1 MANYLDLIFSDPKLA
16 KQMAAGPIDPIAFNN
31 HLDTLAAAN
40 SPSMAQALNPSL
52 VAPDVPVQDLSGA
65 ATTPATAPPAMAG
78 AATTPATTPPA
89 KAGAATTPPVAERT
103 VSPAMLASILSATQK
118 TPAQPSAA
126 PAAPAAGRGYAPLQG
141 GTGTQRFTAPG
152 FFKALYPR

>member
-1 MANYLDLIFSDPKLA
+1 VANYLDLIFSDPKLA
-16 KQMAAGPIDPIAFNN
+16 KQMAAGPIDPTAFNN

-65 ATTPATAPPAMAG
+65 ATPAATAPPAKA
-78 AATTPATTPPA
+78 AATTTPA
-89 KAGAATTPPVAERT
+89 KTPVAEST

-118 TPAQPSAA
+118 TPAQPHAA

>member
-16 KQMAAGPIDPIAFNN
+16 KQMAAGPIDPTAFNN

-65 ATTPATAPPAMAG
+65 ATTPATAPPAKSG
-78 AATTPATTPPA
+78 AATTPATT
-89 KAGAATTPPVAERT
+89 PVAERT

-118 TPAQPSAA
+118 TPERASAA
-126 PAAPAAGRGYAPLQG
+126 TATPAAGRGYAPLQG
-141 GTGTQRFTAPG
+141 GAGTQRFTAPG

>member
-1 MANYLDLIFSDPKLA
+1 VANYLDLIFSDPKLA
-16 KQMAAGPIDPIAFNN
+16 KQMAAGPIDPTAFNSR
-31 HLDTLAAAN
+31 LDTLAAAN

-65 ATTPATAPPAMAG
+65 ATPLATAPAVEA
-78 AATTPATTPPA
+78 AATTAPVTTPV
-89 KAGAATTPPVAERT
+89 AGRT
-103 VSPAMLASILSATQK
+103 VSPAMLASIFSATQK
-118 TPAQPSAA
+118 TPAQPHAA
-126 PAAPAAGRGYAPLQG
+126 TAAPAAGRGYAPLQG

>member
-1 MANYLDLIFSDPKLA
+1 VANYLDLIFSDPKLA
-16 KQMAAGPIDPIAFNN
+16 KQMAAGPIDPTAFNSR
-31 HLDTLAAAN
+31 LDTLAAAN

-52 VAPDVPVQDLSGA
+52 VAPDVPVPDLSGA
-65 ATTPATAPPAMAG
+65 ATPTATAPTAES
-78 AATTPATTPPA
+78 AATTAPATTPV
-89 KAGAATTPPVAERT
+89 AGRT
-103 VSPAMLASILSATQK
+103 VSPAMLASIFSATQK
-118 TPAQPSAA
+118 TPAQPHAA

>member
-1 MANYLDLIFSDPKLA
+1 
-16 KQMAAGPIDPIAFNN
+16 MAAGPIDPTAFNN

-65 ATTPATAPPAMAG
+65 ATTPATAPPAKAG
-78 AATTPATTPPA
+78 ATTAPATTPV
-89 KAGAATTPPVAERT
+89 AGRT
-103 VSPAMLASILSATQK
+103 VSPAMLASIFSATQK

>member
-16 KQMAAGPIDPIAFNN
+16 KQMAAGPIDPTAFNN

-65 ATTPATAPPAMAG
+65 ATTPATAPPAK
-78 AATTPATTPPA
+78 AAATTTPATT
-89 KAGAATTPPVAERT
+89 PVAERT
-103 VSPAMLASILSATQK
+103 VSPAMLASIFSATQK

-126 PAAPAAGRGYAPLQG
+126 PAPAAGRGYAPLQG

>member
-16 KQMAAGPIDPIAFNN
+16 KQMAAGPIDPTAFNSR
-31 HLDTLAAAN
+31 LDTLAAAN

-52 VAPDVPVQDLSGA
+52 VAPDVPVPDLSGA
-65 ATTPATAPPAMAG
+65 ATPTATAPTAES
-78 AATTPATTPPA
+78 AATTAPATTPV
-89 KAGAATTPPVAERT
+89 AGRT
-103 VSPAMLASILSATQK
+103 VSPAMLASIFSATQK
-118 TPAQPSAA
+118 TPAQPHAA

>member
-16 KQMAAGPIDPIAFNN
+16 KQMAAGPIDPTAFNSR
-31 HLDTLAAAN
+31 LDTLAAAN

-65 ATTPATAPPAMAG
+65 ATPPATAPTAES
-78 AATTPATTPPA
+78 AATTAPATTPV
-89 KAGAATTPPVAERT
+89 AGRT
-103 VSPAMLASILSATQK
+103 VSPAMLASIFSATQK
-118 TPAQPSAA
+118 TPAQPHAA
-126 PAAPAAGRGYAPLQG
+126 TAAPAAGRGYAPLQG

>member
-1 MANYLDLIFSDPKLA
+1 MANYLDLIFSDPKFA
-16 KQMAAGPIDPIAFNN
+16 KQMAAGPIDPTAFNN

-65 ATTPATAPPAMAG
+65 ATTPATAPPAKAG
-78 AATTPATTPPA
+78 AATTPATTPV
-89 KAGAATTPPVAERT
+89 AGRT
-103 VSPAMLASILSATQK
+103 VSPAMLASIFSATQK
-118 TPAQPSAA
+118 TPAQPHAA

>member
-1 MANYLDLIFSDPKLA
+1 
-16 KQMAAGPIDPIAFNN
+16 MAAGPIDPTAFNN

-65 ATTPATAPPAMAG
+65 ATTPATAPPTKAG
-78 AATTPATTPPA
+78 AATTPATT
-89 KAGAATTPPVAERT
+89 PVAERT

-118 TPAQPSAA
+118 TPAQPHAA
-126 PAAPAAGRGYAPLQG
+126 PATPAAGRRYAPLQG

>member
-16 KQMAAGPIDPIAFNN
+16 KQMAAGPIDPTAFNN

-65 ATTPATAPPAMAG
+65 ATPPATAPIAES
-78 AATTPATTPPA
+78 AATTAPATTPV
-89 KAGAATTPPVAERT
+89 AGRT
-103 VSPAMLASILSATQK
+103 VSPAMLASIFSATQK
-118 TPAQPSAA
+118 TPAQPHAA

>member
-16 KQMAAGPIDPIAFNN
+16 KQMAAGPIDPTAFNN

-52 VAPDVPVQDLSGA
+52 VAPDVPVQDLS
-65 ATTPATAPPAMAG
+65 G

-118 TPAQPSAA
+118 TPAQPHAA
-126 PAAPAAGRGYAPLQG
+126 PATPAAGRGYAPLQG

>member
-16 KQMAAGPIDPIAFNN
+16 RQMAAGPIDPTAFNN

-40 SPSMAQALNPSL
+40 SPSVAQALNPSL

-65 ATTPATAPPAMAG
+65 ATLPATAPTAEA
-78 AATTPATTPPA
+78 AATTAPA
-89 KAGAATTPPVAERT
+89 KTPVAGST
-103 VSPAMLASILSATQK
+103 VSPAMLASIFSATQK
-118 TPAQPSAA
+118 TPAQPHAA
-126 PAAPAAGRGYAPLQG
+126 TAAPAAGRGYAPLQG

>member
-16 KQMAAGPIDPIAFNN
+16 KQMAAGPIDPTAFNSR
-31 HLDTLAAAN
+31 LDTLAAAN

-65 ATTPATAPPAMAG
+65 ATLAATAPTAES
-78 AATTPATTPPA
+78 AATTAPA
-89 KAGAATTPPVAERT
+89 KAAATTAPAKTPVAEST
-103 VSPAMLASILSATQK
+103 VSPAMLASIFSATQK
-118 TPAQPSAA
+118 TPAQPHAA
-126 PAAPAAGRGYAPLQG
+126 TAAPAAGRGYAPLQG

>member
-16 KQMAAGPIDPIAFNN
+16 KQMAAGPIDPTAFNN

-40 SPSMAQALNPSL
+40 SPSMAQALDPSL

-65 ATTPATAPPAMAG
+65 ATPAATAPTTEA
-78 AATTPATTPPA
+78 AATTAPA
-89 KAGAATTPPVAERT
+89 KTPVAEST

-118 TPAQPSAA
+118 TPAQPHAA

>member
-16 KQMAAGPIDPIAFNN
+16 KQMAAGPIDPTAFNN

-65 ATTPATAPPAMAG
+65 ATPPATAPIAES
-78 AATTPATTPPA
+78 AATTAPATTPV
-89 KAGAATTPPVAERT
+89 AGRT
-103 VSPAMLASILSATQK
+103 VSPAMLASIFSATQK
-118 TPAQPSAA
+118 TPAQPHAA
-126 PAAPAAGRGYAPLQG
+126 PATPAAGRGYAPLQG

>member
-1 MANYLDLIFSDPKLA
+1 MANYLDLIFSDPKFA
-16 KQMAAGPIDPIAFNN
+16 KQMAAGPIDPTAFNN

-65 ATTPATAPPAMAG
+65 ATTPATAPTAEA
-78 AATTPATTPPA
+78 AATTAPATTPV
-89 KAGAATTPPVAERT
+89 AGRT
-103 VSPAMLASILSATQK
+103 VSPAMLASIFSATQK

>member
-16 KQMAAGPIDPIAFNN
+16 KQMAAGPIDPTAFNN

-65 ATTPATAPPAMAG
+65 ATTPATAPPAKAG
-78 AATTPATTPPA
+78 ATTAPATTPV
-89 KAGAATTPPVAERT
+89 AGRT
-103 VSPAMLASILSATQK
+103 VSPAMLASIFSATQK

>member
-1 MANYLDLIFSDPKLA
+1 VANYLDLIFSDPKLA
-16 KQMAAGPIDPIAFNN
+16 KQMAAGPIDPTAFNN

-65 ATTPATAPPAMAG
+65 ATTPATAPPAK
-78 AATTPATTPPA
+78 AAATTTPATT
-89 KAGAATTPPVAERT
+89 PVAERT
-103 VSPAMLASILSATQK
+103 VSPAMLASIFSATQK

-126 PAAPAAGRGYAPLQG
+126 PAPAAGRGYAPLQG

>member
-16 KQMAAGPIDPIAFNN
+16 KQMAAGPIDPTAFNN

-65 ATTPATAPPAMAG
+65 ATTPATAPPAKA
-78 AATTPATTPPA
+78 AATKTPATT
-89 KAGAATTPPVAERT
+89 PVAERT
-103 VSPAMLASILSATQK
+103 VSPAMLASIFSATQK
-118 TPAQPSAA
+118 TPERASAA
-126 PAAPAAGRGYAPLQG
+126 PATPAAGRGYAPLQG

>member
-16 KQMAAGPIDPIAFNN
+16 RQMAAGPIDPTAFNN

-40 SPSMAQALNPSL
+40 SPSMAQALDPSL

-65 ATTPATAPPAMAG
+65 ATPSATAPTAES
-78 AATTPATTPPA
+78 AATTAPATTPV
-89 KAGAATTPPVAERT
+89 AGRT
-103 VSPAMLASILSATQK
+103 VSPAMLASIFSATQK
-118 TPAQPSAA
+118 TPAQA
-126 PAAPAAGRGYAPLQG
+126 PVATATPAAGRGYAPLQG

>member
-16 KQMAAGPIDPIAFNN
+16 KQMAAGPIDPTAFNN

-65 ATTPATAPPAMAG
+65 ATTPATAPPAK
-78 AATTPATTPPA
+78 AAATTTPATT
-89 KAGAATTPPVAERT
+89 PVAERT

-126 PAAPAAGRGYAPLQG
+126 PAPAAGRGYAPLQG

>member
-1 MANYLDLIFSDPKLA
+1 VANYLDLIFSDPKLA
-16 KQMAAGPIDPIAFNN
+16 KQMAAGPIDPTAFNSR
-31 HLDTLAAAN
+31 LDTLAAAN

-65 ATTPATAPPAMAG
+65 ATPPATAPTAES
-78 AATTPATTPPA
+78 AATTAPATTPV
-89 KAGAATTPPVAERT
+89 AGRT
-103 VSPAMLASILSATQK
+103 VSPAMLASIFSATQK
-118 TPAQPSAA
+118 TPAQPHAA
-126 PAAPAAGRGYAPLQG
+126 TAAPAAGRGYAPLQG

>member
-16 KQMAAGPIDPIAFNN
+16 KQMAAGPIDPTAFNN

-40 SPSMAQALNPSL
+40 SPSMAQALDPSL

-65 ATTPATAPPAMAG
+65 ATTPATAPTAES
-78 AATTPATTPPA
+78 AATTAPATTPV
-89 KAGAATTPPVAERT
+89 AGRT

-118 TPAQPSAA
+118 TPAQPHAA
-126 PAAPAAGRGYAPLQG
+126 TAAPAAGRGYAPLQG

>member
-16 KQMAAGPIDPIAFNN
+16 KQMAAGPIDPTAFNN

-65 ATTPATAPPAMAG
+65 ATTPATAPIAES
-78 AATTPATTPPA
+78 AATTAPATTPV
-89 KAGAATTPPVAERT
+89 AGRT
-103 VSPAMLASILSATQK
+103 VSPAMLASIFSATQK

>member
-16 KQMAAGPIDPIAFNN
+16 KQMAAGPIDPTAFNN
-31 HLDTLAAAN
+31 HLDTLAATN
-40 SPSMAQALNPSL
+40 SPSMAQALDPSL

-65 ATTPATAPPAMAG
+65 ATTPATAPTAES
-78 AATTPATTPPA
+78 AATTAPATTPV
-89 KAGAATTPPVAERT
+89 AGRT

-118 TPAQPSAA
+118 TPAQPHAA

-141 GTGTQRFTAPG
+141 GTGTQRFTTPG

>member
-16 KQMAAGPIDPIAFNN
+16 KQMAAGPIDPTAFNN

-65 ATTPATAPPAMAG
+65 ATPPATAPIAES
-78 AATTPATTPPA
+78 AATTAPATTPV
-89 KAGAATTPPVAERT
+89 AGRT
-103 VSPAMLASILSATQK
+103 VSPAMLASIFSATQK